1 MHTIMD
7 EIKLQSKLSFGKDV
21 EDKFF
26 HTAGWHVS
34 GTTTLENCLAMFAK
48 EESMFIWKH
57 NSYTS
62 ATLMC
67 IFTTG
72 LCSSVHSSIIHNNK
86 N

>member
-48 EESMFIWKH
+48 EESMFI
-57 NSYTS
+57 
-62 ATLMC
+62 
-67 IFTTG
+67 
-72 LCSSVHSSIIHNNK
+72 
-86 N
+86 